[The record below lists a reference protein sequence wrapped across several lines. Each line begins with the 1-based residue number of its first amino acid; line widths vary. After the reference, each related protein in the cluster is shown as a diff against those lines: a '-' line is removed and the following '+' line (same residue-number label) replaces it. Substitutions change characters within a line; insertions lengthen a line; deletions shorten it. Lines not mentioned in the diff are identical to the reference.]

1 MDHALTRRIG
11 MRLRS
16 ARQARGLSMK
26 QVSQL
31 TGGRLGVSR
40 IANFEN
46 GTRRPSI
53 ESAVMLAAAL
63 GNIPVPELLCL
74 GGESAALRSDE
85 ARLLHRFRAVDPG
98 KRRDILIAAA
108 AVAAATSTT

>member
-74 GGESAALRSDE
+74 GVSLRRYGLTRHACCTGSARSIRGN
-85 ARLLHRFRAVDPG
+85 AG
-98 KRRDILIAAA
+98 I
-108 AVAAATSTT
+108 S